1 MTRQASPP
9 SILKLRYML
18 RNARSGHGS
27 VWGLNVQR
35 QTFAEPPRRR
45 IAPRQRRDADGRRQA
60 KEPSPAHVAPSLSQ
74 ARGFHVDPVTTALA
88 SASSASTMTTPMPPR
103 CVALFLSCK
112 IIFVICEIKVEWRG
126 QCHSAPEKRL
136 RLTYPSGRT
145 ADNLCL
151 HLRPN
156 FPERHTSSQ
165 AWPLHAHRRTH
176 FAQILRGVSA
186 GLASVECSTALSQPR
201 ARKRLSIRARLDVYL
216 RRAGPNVKFD
226 LWTRIWYE
234 FACNDIE
241 FIDGRDCRE
250 EDRNNVRG
258 PRCPWTVPFV
268 PRTALRFLA

>member
-156 FPERHTSSQ
+156 FPEN
-165 AWPLHAHRRTH
+165 
-176 FAQILRGVSA
+176 RGQNCPFC
-186 GLASVECSTALSQPR
+186 GQTF
-201 ARKRLSIRARLDVYL
+201 LDVTPDDPYRKVRSQNVCARPNL
-216 RRAGPNVKFD
+216 RQKSEYRQ
-226 LWTRIWYE
+226 
-234 FACNDIE
+234 
-241 FIDGRDCRE
+241 
-250 EDRNNVRG
+250 
-258 PRCPWTVPFV
+258 
-268 PRTALRFLA
+268 